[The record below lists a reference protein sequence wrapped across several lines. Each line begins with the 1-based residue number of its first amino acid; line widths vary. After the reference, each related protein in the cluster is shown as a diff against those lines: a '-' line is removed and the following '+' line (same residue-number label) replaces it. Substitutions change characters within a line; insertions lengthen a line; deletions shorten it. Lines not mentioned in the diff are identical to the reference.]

1 MFGCVIKKLEIPFK
15 ILYLIV
21 DEKLLNSI
29 TMKRVI
35 ILSALLLSATVGF
48 AQISIPSSYY
58 VNKAKRALEEEE
70 AAKITQVVIIGTQNG
85 ILSYV
90 VQDGVR
96 VNYAPQA
103 APEEEK
109 PVVDNLPVPYRLPDF
124 TLKPVKEVP
133 PPDEGLFAN
142 MLQKMLDDRWELVSA
157 FGTKDGEVYVLTRKI
172 KKEDI
177 AKTKNQNKKNA
188 SRK

>member
-1 MFGCVIKKLEIPFK
+1 MV
-15 ILYLIV
+15 
-21 DEKLLNSI
+21 
-29 TMKRVI
+29 
-35 ILSALLLSATVGF
+35 
-48 AQISIPSSYY
+48 SSKYD
-58 VNKAKRALEEEE
+58 
-70 AAKITQVVIIGTQNG
+70 
-85 ILSYV
+85 SSC
-90 VQDGVR
+90 
-96 VNYAPQA
+96 
-103 APEEEK
+103 
-109 PVVDNLPVPYRLPDF
+109 LPVPYRLPDF
-124 TLKPVKEVP
+124 ALKPVKEVP